1 MLLLMLFGESVSG
14 IIRVVEVNEY
24 IKIHYFLAAVYESAS
39 LFAYVYIAAY
49 S

>member
-1 MLLLMLFGESVSG
+1 MLLLMFFGESVSD

-24 IKIHYFLAAVYESAS
+24 IKYIIFLAAVYESAS